1 MSGIE
6 VLGLACNVMQII
18 SFAHETISFC
28 KAVYEGSSPNSQLQY
43 AAQSLATLT
52 EDVHRQKASKPR
64 TASQRELDD
73 VVKKCNKAAQ
83 NLGEEI
89 QFIFGHHAK
98 GSLAATLRIAAKAN
112 WRKKRLNN
120 LEEIMQDCQRQL
132 DTHLLA
138 RI

>member
-6 VLGLACNVMQII
+6 SLGLACNVMQII

-28 KAVYEGSSPNSQLQY
+28 KAVYEGSSPDSQLQY
-43 AAQSLATLT
+43 DAQSLAKLT
-52 EDVHRQKASKPR
+52 EDVRRQKASNPR
-64 TASQRELDD
+64 TASQRELH
-73 VVKKCNKAAQ
+73 VVAEKCNDAARK
-83 NLGEEI
+83 LREEI

-112 WRKKRLNN
+112 WRKKRLDE
-120 LEEIMQDCQRQL
+120 LEERMQNCQRQL